1 MPEIEYPELEEIT
14 RDLLDGLKYG
24 YLPKAVT
31 ALGILSMYVDRLVEE
46 QSIWREIE
54 IKIMEGRKKNE

>member
-31 ALGILSMYVDRLVEE
+31 ALGILSRYVDGLVKE
-46 QSIWREIE
+46 QGIWRKTE
-54 IKIMEGRKKNE
+54 IKIIEGRKK

>member
-1 MPEIEYPELEEIT
+1 MPEMEYPELEELT

-31 ALGILSMYVDRLVEE
+31 ALGILSRYVGGLIKE
-46 QSIWREIE
+46 QEIWRRTE
-54 IKIMEGRKKNE
+54 IKIIEERKK